1 VTHKIRFMYPEPR
14 EEIRV
19 ASFRD
24 LGATTLY
31 AILKLRV
38 DVFVVEQKCPY
49 PELDGRDLEPGTRH
63 VWLTR
68 GDEILA
74 YLRILDD
81 GDTERI
87 GRVVTAPD
95 ARQGGYSSRLI
106 EHALTVIGARPSTLS
121 AQAHLTDFYARFGFT
136 VAGPGYLEDDIP
148 HVPMRRDAP

>member
-1 VTHKIRFMYPEPR
+1 MHPEPR

-24 LGATTLY
+24 LDVTTLY

-49 PELDGRDLEPGTRH
+49 PELDGRDDEPGTRH
-63 VWLTR
+63 VWLSR

-81 GDTERI
+81 GETERI
-87 GRVVTAPD
+87 GRVVTATS
-95 ARQGGYSSRLI
+95 ARQGGYASRLMA
-106 EHALTVIGARPSTLS
+106 HALEVIGNRPSTLE
-121 AQAHLTDFYARFGFT
+121 AQAHLTGFYSRYGYA
-136 VAGPGYLEDDIP
+136 VAGPGYLEDGIP
-148 HVPMRRDAP
+148 HVPMSRT